1 MGSDGK
7 GWLDWAREIEAIGQT
22 GLHYAS
28 SEYDRQRYR
37 RLLEISAEMISSNT
51 DLNLENLLEV
61 FSDQLGYAT
70 PKVDVRAA
78 VFQEEKLL
86 MVKERAD
93 GGWTM
98 PGGWADVGDIPSRAA
113 EREVWEEAGY
123 SVKAS
128 RLIGVYDANRRGP
141 LDLFHAYKLVYLCDL
156 VGGEAAA
163 SYETE
168 AVSFFAQEEI
178 PINLSGE
185 RTLPRHILDAFAVLK
200 DPSKP
205 TVFD

>member
-1 MGSDGK
+1 
-7 GWLDWAREIEAIGQT
+7 
-22 GLHYAS
+22 
-28 SEYDRQRYR
+28 
-37 RLLEISAEMISSNT
+37 
-51 DLNLENLLEV
+51 
-61 FSDQLGYAT
+61 
-70 PKVDVRAA
+70 
-78 VFQEEKLL
+78 
-86 MVKERAD
+86 
-93 GGWTM
+93 M

-113 EREVWEEAGY
+113 EREAWEEAGY

-185 RTLPRHILDAFAVLK
+185 RTQPRHILDAFAVLK